1 MKKFSNPFFHS
12 CEKRGRS
19 IGEGRDFRGGGTL
32 SIVARRDNGRAVL
45 RETPTLARRAHGR
58 AAHTYGTEALSVST
72 EEVGRAHAHNGGERE
87 RGRGAARRVV
97 SGIEISGFGNSRCK
111 RLYDRPPPPRT
122 IGLNSAN

>member
-1 MKKFSNPFFHS
+1 M
-12 CEKRGRS
+12 E
-19 IGEGRDFRGGGTL
+19 RGGGRL

-87 RGRGAARRVV
+87 RPRRGASFPVSKFPALAIRGAR
-97 SGIEISGFGNSRCK
+97 GYTID
-111 RLYDRPPPPRT
+111 LPPPPRT
-122 IGLNSAN
+122 SGLNSAN

>member
-87 RGRGAARRVV
+87 RPRRGASFPVSKFPALAIRGAR
-97 SGIEISGFGNSRCK
+97 G
-111 RLYDRPPPPRT
+111 YT
-122 IGLNSAN
+122 IDPHLPVRSD